1 MRTKDSSRVSIRL
14 RFSLDARIGPGKIA
28 LLEGVDR
35 TGSIAA
41 AGRELG
47 MSYRR
52 AWLLIDSMAGMFDEP
67 VIVTASGGTHGG
79 GSRLTALGHDL
90 VAAFRAAEHDAQL
103 AVETRFHALLPRIR
117 LEARAP
123 GGEVSLGHDNGDGD
137 NGGGEH
143 DGDNGGAKHDADNAG
158 GER

>member
-1 MRTKDSSRVSIRL
+1 MRTMRTKDSTSVSIRL

-41 AGRELG
+41 AGREMG

-52 AWLLIDSMAGMFDEP
+52 AWLLIDSLAGMFDES

-79 GSRLTALGHDL
+79 GSHLTALGHEL
-90 VAAFRAAEHDAQL
+90 VAAFRAAERDAQQ
-103 AVETRFHALLPRIR
+103 AVATRFGALLPRIR
-117 LEARAP
+117 LEPRP
-123 GGEVSLGHDNGDGD
+123 SRVEDRP
-137 NGGGEH
+137 
-143 DGDNGGAKHDADNAG
+143 ADENAVDEDSA